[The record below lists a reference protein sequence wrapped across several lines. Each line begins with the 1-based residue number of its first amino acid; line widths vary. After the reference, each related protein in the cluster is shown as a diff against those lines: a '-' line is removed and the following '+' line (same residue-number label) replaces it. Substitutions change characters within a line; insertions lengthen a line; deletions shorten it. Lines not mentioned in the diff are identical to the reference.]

1 MVSLGNVCNVCGRKF
16 NQLDEQENFGFDY
29 HVGYG
34 SKYDLTHLQAHICID
49 CFDKLMDQF
58 IPACKIS
65 PDKGEYQI
73 RGDAD
78 FCGDELMAED
88 FDNT

>member
-1 MVSLGNVCNVCGRKF
+1 MVSLGNVCNVCGKRF
-16 NQLDEQENFGFDY
+16 NQLDKQENFGFDY

-49 CFDKLMDQF
+49 CFDRLMDQF
-58 IPACKIS
+58 IPTCKIS

-73 RGDAD
+73 RGDVD
-78 FCGDELMAED
+78 FCEDELMAED

>member
-1 MVSLGNVCNVCGRKF
+1 MAEAEHVCNVCGKRF
-16 NQLDEQENFGFDY
+16 DEFDEQENFGFDY
-29 HVGYG
+29 YVGWG

-73 RGDAD
+73 
-78 FCGDELMAED
+78 CGDVD
-88 FDNT
+88 F